1 MDQVAEFLRIAAGVK
16 LGEWTSYGDISVAV
30 VGTQRSARAVG
41 RAAATISEFPQA
53 HRVLT
58 GEGRVSRG
66 ARSGETL
73 RARRKLESE
82 GIVFDEKGRADPSRR
97 VFWDELQR
105 RAGKVGRV
113 HPRLGGD

>member
-1 MDQVAEFLRIAAGVK
+1 MDRVAEFLRIAASVK
-16 LGEWTSYGDISVAV
+16 AGEWTSYGDISAAV
-30 VGTQRSARAVG
+30 VGTRGSARAVG
-41 RAAATISEFPQA
+41 RAAATISEFPRA

-58 GEGRVSRG
+58 AEGRISRG

-82 GIVFDEKGRADPSRR
+82 GIEFDERGRADPSRR

-105 RAGKVGRV
+105 RAGRVGRA